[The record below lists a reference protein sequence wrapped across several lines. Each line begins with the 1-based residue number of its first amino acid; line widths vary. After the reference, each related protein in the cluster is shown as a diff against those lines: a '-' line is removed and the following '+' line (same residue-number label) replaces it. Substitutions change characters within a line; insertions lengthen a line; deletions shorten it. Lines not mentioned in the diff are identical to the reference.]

1 MFRHERLHCYR
12 VALEVAKRVPAI
24 VRRWPRGHSSLEDQ
38 LKRSAMSVVLNIAE
52 GNSRTGPK
60 DRARFFAI
68 ARGSAAESASAI
80 DVAVAYRLM
89 EASEG
94 EEMKD
99 WLLQIVKML
108 SRLR

>member
-24 VRRWPRGHSSLEDQ
+24 VHRWPRGNANLEDQ
-38 LKRSAMSVVLNIAE
+38 LKRAASSVVLNISE

-94 EEMKD
+94 AAIKD
-99 WLLQIVKML
+99 ELLQVVKML
-108 SRLR
+108 SKLR

>member
-24 VRRWPRGHSSLEDQ
+24 VRRWPRGYSSLEDQ

-80 DVAVAYRLM
+80 DVALAYRLM
-89 EASEG
+89 EESEG
-94 EEMKD
+94 EAIKGE
-99 WLLQIVKML
+99 LLQIVKML
-108 SRLR
+108 SKLR